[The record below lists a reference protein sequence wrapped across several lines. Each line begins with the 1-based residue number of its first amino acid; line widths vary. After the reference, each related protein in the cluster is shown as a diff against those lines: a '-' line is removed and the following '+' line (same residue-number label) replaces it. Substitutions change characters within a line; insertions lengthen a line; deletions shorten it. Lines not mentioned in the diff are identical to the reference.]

1 MAVEAEAALN
11 TLKKLEANKTCVN
24 CGNYNRFGH
33 QNICEKVR
41 TFVCSNCKSAHQ
53 SYSMRVKSVSM
64 SNWTMDEVDALR
76 EQNGGGNA
84 VAARVWLGCWDESQM
99 RKPTKDDPLDYY
111 KQFVN
116 RVYNDKAFYD
126 EDGFSGAAASSPAAT
141 NSSSSR
147 VMAAAPVCNLLDF
160 DTPAQNKAT
169 SGGFDAFG
177 TSSSSSGND
186 GWGDFAA
193 APAPASSDGFGAFA
207 SAPAP
212 TKPANDGFADFSA
225 APAPVSVSNDGFG
238 AFASTPPAPTSHSN
252 SFDPFASSGGNV
264 LTPNAPSA
272 PFDPFAPAPTSQSQN
287 PSANIMNQFN
297 AAPAPKDFSAFD
309 GLSAP
314 PLAYGMPQ
322 RNNNSSG
329 YGQGRGP
336 AGMGMQGQG
345 QQMHLGMGMQQQH
358 GGFHQQQHFQQHQQ
372 SMMGGHAG
380 MNISTHFSANGVAA
394 GGNPGARSNGRD
406 PFAGLGLPQK

>member
-1 MAVEAEAALN
+1 M
-11 TLKKLEANKTCVN
+11 EANKTCVN

-76 EQNGGGNA
+76 EPNGGGNA
-84 VAARVWLGCWDESQM
+84 VAARVWLGRWDESQM

-111 KQFVN
+111 KQFIN

-126 EDGFSGAAASSPAAT
+126 EDGFNAVAASSPTAKSSARAAT
-141 NSSSSR
+141 
-147 VMAAAPVCNLLDF
+147 AAPVSNLLDF
-160 DTPAQNKAT
+160 DTPAQKKST
-169 SGGFDAFG
+169 SGGFDAFE
-177 TSSSSSGND
+177 TSSSSPGND
-186 GWGDFAA
+186 GWGNFAA
-193 APAPASSDGFGAFA
+193 APAPVSSNDGFGAFA

-212 TKPANDGFADFSA
+212 TASANNGFADFSA
-225 APAPVSVSNDGFG
+225 APAPAPAGNDGFG
-238 AFASTPPAPTSHSN
+238 AFASAPPAPISNSN
-252 SFDPFASSGGNV
+252 SFDPFASTGGNV
-264 LTPNAPSA
+264 LTPNTPSA
-272 PFDPFAPAPTSQSQN
+272 PFDPFAPAPTSTNQSQN

-314 PLAYGMPQ
+314 SLAYGTPQ
-322 RNNNSSG
+322 RNHNGNG
-329 YGQGRGP
+329 YGQARGP
-336 AGMGMQGQG
+336 AGMGMGMQGRG
-345 QQMHLGMGMQQQH
+345 QQMHMGMGMQQQH
-358 GGFHQQQHFQQHQQ
+358 GGFQQQQHFQQQQ
-372 SMMGGHAG
+372 QPMMGGYAG
-380 MNISTHFSANGVAA
+380 MHISSHFSPNGVAA
-394 GGNPGARSNGRD
+394 GGNSGTRSNGRD